1 MTEDALPYGDMPD
14 TSFASQYKRIFEAA
28 DCCTQ
33 AQLAAVLEVRRS
45 SISDALR
52 RKIVPR
58 TWPEKLLQKKGVNP
72 EWIRSGTGPKYLAPA
87 SPADA
92 VPPVIGIADLR
103 PLAACPAQEL
113 FNELVRRA
121 LQSLDFEARQDESAP
136 RARVKKRKR
145 DA

>member
-28 DCCTQ
+28 DCRTQ
-33 AQLAAVLEVRRS
+33 SQLAAVLEVRRS
-45 SISDALR
+45 SVSDALR

-58 TWPEKLLQKKGVNP
+58 AWPEKLLQKKGVNP
-72 EWIRSGTGPKYLAPA
+72 EWIYSGTGPKYLAPA
-87 SPADA
+87 SPAHA
-92 VPPVIGIADLR
+92 APHALGIAELR

-121 LQSLDFEARQDESAP
+121 LQSLDSEARQHECAP
-136 RARVKKRKR
+136 KARVKKSRR
-145 DA
+145 EA